1 MIPTVRKQFV
11 FALAILSALQVYARE
26 IMLPLVVDPLKGEL
40 LDTAVWDF
48 SQQWSGDDRSGTSV
62 HVYGDSLLAETVA
75 GRRYWYCIS
84 GDSIFYN
91 GEEDRLTTIVAER
104 PVYMISGPLVPGS
117 ANGGITFTAEGK
129 GGGRRFAVSERG
141 TLGFAVA
148 RQPGTLILAP
158 GDTVRNAIAVRE
170 IRNVEASFPDDSPA
184 ASTVMTTVTY
194 RWYDSEG
201 AASLL
206 PLAVQRSVY
215 ASAAVTADAE
225 PAVSSAYIPER
236 GSLKN
241 RGHENDSQETDPAA
255 DVPAIGAALSE
266 ASVTCD
272 GRSVTVTAAIPEAG
286 LTLTLDIMDEA
297 GCLYLHDSTVTDGAQ
312 SEITLDCRSLRTG
325 RYIAAIGIENIAVAP
340 RKGIIIIR

>member
-1 MIPTVRKQFV
+1 M
-11 FALAILSALQVYARE
+11 
-26 IMLPLVVDPLKGEL
+26 
-40 LDTAVWDF
+40 
-48 SQQWSGDDRSGTSV
+48 
-62 HVYGDSLLAETVA
+62 
-75 GRRYWYCIS
+75 
-84 GDSIFYN
+84 
-91 GEEDRLTTIVAER
+91 
-104 PVYMISGPLVPGS
+104 
-117 ANGGITFTAEGK
+117 
-129 GGGRRFAVSERG
+129 
-141 TLGFAVA
+141 
-148 RQPGTLILAP
+148 
-158 GDTVRNAIAVRE
+158 
-170 IRNVEASFPDDSPA
+170 
-184 ASTVMTTVTY
+184 
-194 RWYDSEG
+194 
-201 AASLL
+201 
-206 PLAVQRSVY
+206 
-215 ASAAVTADAE
+215 TADAE
-225 PAVSSAYIPER
+225 PAVSSAYLPER